1 MKKVISVIS
10 IVLLGVILVGCSNKV
25 TSKDLMANDWEFV
38 MEDDEE
44 SLAAIASFSD
54 HIMTLSF
61 DPDSMETTASNEWE
75 ELGEEIGKQFVKNMK
90 FKVEYELSGDTI
102 HLKDNDLELDDDYTI
117 KKEDKNIVLTPK
129 KDDSDSSV
137 TLKPYTKSKKKSNVT
152 TKSSEK
158 ATAPVKLETVIEK
171 FKKDGLAVND
181 ARAMTKDD
189 FGMAPL
195 KAKESQIFGIQLDSN
210 GEYQN
215 ARMFSFDDID
225 DLTDTKDYYDE
236 LGESSSITFSYTAAD
251 KNKLLLMQFN
261 GDLPQELVE
270 KYVKS
275 AGLTLTPVKFAPSDS
290 KDDDEMDLQ
299 EGDTSRNT
307 QPSNNTQQQTEINKQ
322 QAEQR
327 AIQQEQEAQ
336 RQQEQQA
343 SLEAQQQQAQQQ
355 QTQQNQQQQQ
365 SPSGSTAT
373 VQPGE
378 GLQQIAA
385 RSGISVETLAELNGI
400 TIEGDT
406 FYPPINVGQQ
416 LRIK

>member
-10 IVLLGVILVGCSNKV
+10 IVLLCTILVSCSNNV
-25 TSKDLMANDWEFV
+25 TSKDLMSNDWEFV
-38 MEDDEE
+38 MEDDGDT
-44 SLAAIASFSD
+44 LTAIASFSD

-90 FKVEYELSGDTI
+90 FKVEYELSADTI
-102 HLKDNDLELDDDYTI
+102 HLKDNDLELDDDYTV
-117 KKEDKNIVLTPK
+117 KKEDKNIILTPK

-137 TLKPYTKSKKKSNVT
+137 TLKPYAKSNAK
-152 TKSSEK
+152 TKSSKK
-158 ATAPVKLETVIEK
+158 ATEPVKLETVIDK

-236 LGESSSITFSYTAAD
+236 LGESSSIAFSYTAAD

-270 KYVKS
+270 KYAKS

-290 KDDDEMDLQ
+290 KEDDEMDLQ
-299 EGDTSRNT
+299 EGDASRNT
-307 QPSNNTQQQTEINKQ
+307 QPSSNTQQQTEINKQ
-322 QAEQR
+322 QAAQQVV
-327 AIQQEQEAQ
+327 QQEQEAQ
-336 RQQEQQA
+336 RQQEQQPA
-343 SLEAQQQQAQQQ
+343 LEAQQQQQQAQQQ
-355 QTQQNQQQQQ
+355 QAQQSQQQQQ
-365 SPSGSTAT
+365 TASPSTIT

-378 GLQQIAA
+378 GLQQLANRA
-385 RSGISVETLAELNGI
+385 GISVEALADLNGI

-406 FYPPINVGQQ
+406 FYPAINVGQQ
-416 LRIK
+416 LRIR